1 MWIATKMP
9 KDSNGN
15 TCFERYFFP
24 VIGVMMAM
32 VIAFEFVLVGIYSAE
47 IEDISGVDT
56 HCDMFILGPLL
67 SGIGLTIGMCF
78 NMLWICVR
86 SSKYELGRVALLF
99 WVASTIVGI
108 AGAGGAAFSTDFF
121 DVHKQCNK
129 EPYIAIHLFAI
140 LFLVVSLS
148 APHYFAIKN
157 PVDKIVGKID
167 RMSREDLTKI
177 KKAIDKKENT
187 VNETSALMENS
198 APQPA
203 KLETDLDF

>member
-1 MWIATKMP
+1 MP

-15 TCFERYFFP
+15 TCLERSFFP

-47 IEDISGVDT
+47 IEDINGVDT
-56 HCDMFILGPLL
+56 HCDMFAVGPLF
-67 SGIGLTIGMCF
+67 SGIGLAIGMCF

-86 SSKYELGRVALLF
+86 SSNYELGRVALLF

-108 AGAGGAAFSTDFF
+108 AGAGGAAFMADFF
-121 DVHKQCNK
+121 EDFPECDK

-177 KKAIDKKENT
+177 KKAIDEKENT
-187 VNETSALMENS
+187 VNENSALMENS
-198 APQPA
+198 APTP
-203 KLETDLDF
+203 LETDLDF